1 MEIETPATTPQVEDE
16 LDEQN
21 RMWDALSLEME
32 DITDHNPK

>member
-1 MEIETPATTPQVEDE
+1 MEMETPATTPQVEDE